1 MRKLSHK
8 EVLTEGFGSFMK
20 KVGAGLG
27 AATRE
32 VGKQLA
38 KDAPA
43 LVGAAKGIAG
53 IVKDINA
60 TDPLKAVQKYF
71 TDDDYAREHYKDDI
85 RSRNALGRPTQDPNN
100 KNIFIIPINNGTY
113 VDEKGGKEE
122 VMDLAGGRVKV
133 LQTADNKY
141 QFNSVTSR
149 DGKSIGADGGPA
161 KPDQKPVAAEPESA
175 SAEPEAKPSPVAPE
189 PKTPEPEPTPEP
201 GDKVL
206 VRTKKNPAGEPGVV
220 KQLNPSGAITVA
232 TAKNKAGFAY
242 NPKNVLPDPRV
253 KNESSQKNLLRHLH
267 LMSS

>member
-1 MRKLSHK
+1 VRKLSHK

-43 LVGAAKGIAG
+43 LVGAAQGIAS
-53 IVKDINA
+53 IAKDINA

-71 TDDDYAREHYKDDI
+71 NDDNYAREHYKDDI
-85 RSRNALGRPTQDPNN
+85 RSRNALGRPTQDSNN
-100 KNIFIIPINNGTY
+100 KNIFIIPINQGTH

-122 VMDLAGGRVKV
+122 VMDLAGGTIKV
-133 LQTADNKY
+133 LQSADNKY
-141 QFNSVTSR
+141 QFTSVTSK

-161 KPDQKPVAAEPESA
+161 KPDSKPAAEPEPKKDN
-175 SAEPEAKPSPVAPE
+175 PEFKP
-189 PKTPEPEPTPEP
+189 KP
-201 GDKVL
+201 GDEVL
-206 VRTKKNPAGEPGVV
+206 VRTKNNPQGEPGTV
-220 KQLNPSGAITVA
+220 KQLNPSGAITVT

-242 NPKNVLPDPRV
+242 NPKNVMPNPRV